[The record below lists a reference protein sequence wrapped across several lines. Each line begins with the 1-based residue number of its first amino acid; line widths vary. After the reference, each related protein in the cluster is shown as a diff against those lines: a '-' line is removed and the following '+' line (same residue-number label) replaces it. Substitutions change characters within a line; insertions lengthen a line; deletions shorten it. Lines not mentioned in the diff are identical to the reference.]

1 MAPPTGPRGGRAPS
15 NNNNNNRATRSA
27 SRGGIAKRGRA
38 NAPRVDRDGDLD
50 MGTSTAATR
59 SGAGA
64 KQPATNSTRRGA
76 PRSSGPNRQSAR
88 LQQNIVR
95 HLDRDQIP
103 RGPASDRASGSNN
116 TTLKIVGLK
125 ASRAATNSDGGV
137 RSLLDFLEKKATNIK
152 TTGSGPGRRV
162 RPVVIKKVCQ
172 GIQSRGTGGLAASSR
187 SFAVSLP

>member
-1 MAPPTGPRGGRAPS
+1 MDTA
-15 NNNNNNRATRSA
+15 
-27 SRGGIAKRGRA
+27 
-38 NAPRVDRDGDLD
+38 
-50 MGTSTAATR
+50 AATR

-64 KQPATNSTRRGA
+64 SKSTNSSARRGA

-95 HLDRDQIP
+95 HLGADQLP
-103 RGPASDRASGSNN
+103 RASNADRNSSNN
-116 TTLKIVGLK
+116 ITLKVLGLK
-125 ASRAATNSDGGV
+125 SSRAATNADGGV

-172 GIQSRGTGGLAASSR
+172 GIRSVGTGRFAASPR
-187 SFAVSLP
+187 SILVVRP